1 MNIKNCRSGNRALA
15 ALALVSLG
23 WSTGAMGVT
32 LTGTIRDFCAPSIGS
47 TCTRLSDFEGAIPGL
62 TTGMVASTLTGGL
75 PTAGGAI
82 VTGGSTVA
90 NFAKWYVDSP
100 GFNLSTPTSLS
111 LTEGPAGTFSY
122 SSSAFFPI
130 DGLLYGNQGRSHNYH
145 FTMHLEGLLSF
156 SDPTAGADKSFTFTG
171 DDDLWIFVDGK
182 LVMDLGGVHGAVSG
196 SFTEEDPESIGAD
209 RRYVL
214 RSRHIF
220 RRAAHYGVKFRHHHY
235 PGDCSSCGCP
245 RARKLAPCR
254 FGAGGTLVWP
264 AATGIG

>member
-47 TCTRLSDFEGAIPGL
+47 TCTWLTDFEGAIPGL

-100 GFNLSTPTSLS
+100 GFNLSTPHFALLERGSRGNFQLQQQRFLS
-111 LTEGPAGTFSY
+111 PLTACCT
-122 SSSAFFPI
+122 ATR
-130 DGLLYGNQGRSHNYH
+130 GN
-145 FTMHLEGLLSF
+145 
-156 SDPTAGADKSFTFTG
+156 
-171 DDDLWIFVDGK
+171 
-182 LVMDLGGVHGAVSG
+182 
-196 SFTEEDPESIGAD
+196 
-209 RRYVL
+209 
-214 RSRHIF
+214 
-220 RRAAHYGVKFRHHHY
+220 
-235 PGDCSSCGCP
+235 
-245 RARKLAPCR
+245 
-254 FGAGGTLVWP
+254 
-264 AATGIG
+264 AT